1 MLNLSKNRIN
11 KLTKNED
18 LETLRVLQ
26 TPKASKLL
34 AKWVVGILA
43 LLFLIMFLP
52 WQQNI
57 RGNGMITALDPE
69 NRPQRVETI
78 IAGRIEDWK
87 VQEGQFVNRGD
98 TIMVIS
104 EVKEKFFDPQQ
115 LNRLAKQ
122 IDAKA
127 RSIKAKERTAIAL
140 ENQIK
145 AQRDLLKFKLNQ
157 YANKVRQ
164 FEFKVQYDSINFE
177 IAQNQLNR
185 FKVLY
190 DSGNISLNKFQDVEL
205 KFVESETKFLNARND
220 LAIALVE
227 LQSVEADALEKISK
241 AESELEKI
249 RSEVYEAEGSLE
261 KLNIE
266 YQNLSIRNQQYTIMA
281 PQDGFVVKALKAGIG
296 ETIKEGE
303 PVVTVM
309 PERQDNAVELYIK
322 AMDVPLLAIGR
333 EVRLEFDGWPAL
345 QFSGWPA
352 VAVGTF
358 GGRIQVIDYVDSKN
372 GEYRILVTP
381 DPNQEPWPEQ
391 LRMGSGVYGWA
402 MLDEVP
408 IWYEIWRQLNGFPPS
423 LRDQPGNEEEADTEL
438 DVLVKK

>member
-1 MLNLSKNRIN
+1 MLNLSKNRVN
-11 KLTKNED
+11 TLTKKED
-18 LETLRVLQ
+18 LETLKVLQ

-57 RGNGMITALDPE
+57 RGNGMITALNPK
-69 NRPQRVETI
+69 NRPQNIETI
-78 IAGRIEDWK
+78 IAGRIEDWRIS
-87 VQEGQFVNRGD
+87 EGQYVTKGD
-98 TIMVIS
+98 TIMIIS
-104 EVKEKFFDPQQ
+104 EVKEKFFDPEQ
-115 LNRLAKQ
+115 LNRLANQ
-122 IDAKA
+122 IEAKSS
-127 RSIKAKERTAIAL
+127 SIAAKYRTVVAL

-145 AQRDLLKFKLNQ
+145 AQRDVLKFKLNQ
-157 YANKVRQ
+157 YNNKIRQ
-164 FEFKVQYDSINFE
+164 FEFKVLNDSINYE
-177 IAQNQLNR
+177 IAKGQFSR
-185 FKVLY
+185 FNVLY
-190 DSGNISLNKFQDVEL
+190 DSGNISLNKFQEYEL
-205 KFVESETKFLNARND
+205 KLIETETKYLNTRND
-220 LAIALVE
+220 LAIAVVE
-227 LQSVEADALEKISK
+227 LNTVEAETMEKISK

-249 RSEVYEAEGSLE
+249 KSELYDAEGSLE
-261 KLNIE
+261 KLKIE
-266 YQNLSIRNQQYTIMA
+266 YQNLSIRNEQYTIVA
-281 PQDGFVVKALKAGIG
+281 PQDGYVVKALQAGIG

-309 PERQDNAVELYIK
+309 PERPDKAVELYVK
-322 AMDVPLLAIGR
+322 AMDVPLLEPGR

-345 QFSGWPA
+345 QFAGWPN

-358 GGRIQVIDYVDSKN
+358 GGRIEVIDYVDSQN
-372 GEYRILVTP
+372 GEYRLLVTP

-423 LRDQPGNEEEADTEL
+423 LKEEPGKEDNGEKGSNA
-438 DVLVKK
+438 LVKK

>member
-1 MLNLSKNRIN
+1 MLNLSKNRVN
-11 KLTKNED
+11 SLAKKED

-57 RGNGMITALDPE
+57 RGNGMVTALNPK
-69 NRPQRVETI
+69 NRPQQVETV
-78 IAGRIEDWK
+78 IAGRIEDWR
-87 VQEGQFVNRGD
+87 VQEGQYVTKGD

-115 LNRLAKQ
+115 LNRLANQ
-122 IDAKA
+122 IEAKSS
-127 RSIKAKERTAIAL
+127 SIEAKRRTAQAL
-140 ENQIK
+140 ENQIQ
-145 AQRDLLKFKLNQ
+145 AQRDVLQFKLNQ
-157 YANKVRQ
+157 YNNKIRQ
-164 FEFKVQYDSINFE
+164 FEFKVQNDSINYE
-177 IAQNQLNR
+177 IAKGQFNR
-185 FKVLY
+185 FRVLY
-190 DSGNISLNKFQDVEL
+190 DSGNISLNKFQEYEL
-205 KFVESETKFLNARND
+205 KLVETETKYLNTRND
-220 LAIALVE
+220 LAIATVDL
-227 LQSVEADALEKISK
+227 STIEAETMEKISK

-249 RSEVYEAEGSLE
+249 RSELYDAEGSLE
-261 KLNIE
+261 KLKIE
-266 YQNLSIRNQQYTIMA
+266 YQNLSIRNEQYTIMA
-281 PQDGFVVKALKAGIG
+281 PQDGRVVKALKAGIG

-309 PERQDNAVELYIK
+309 PERPDKAVELYVK
-322 AMDVPLLAIGR
+322 AMDVPLLEKGR

-345 QFSGWPA
+345 QFAGWPN

-358 GGRIQVIDYVDSKN
+358 GGRIEVIDVVDSKN

-423 LRDQPGNEEEADTEL
+423 LREEPGKEDKEEKGSKA
-438 DVLVKK
+438 LVKK